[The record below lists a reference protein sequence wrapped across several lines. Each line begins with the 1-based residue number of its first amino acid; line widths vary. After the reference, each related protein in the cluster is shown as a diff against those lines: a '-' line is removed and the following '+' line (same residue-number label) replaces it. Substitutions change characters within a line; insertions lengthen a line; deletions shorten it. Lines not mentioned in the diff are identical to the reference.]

1 MHIRRA
7 GLVLT
12 VLMTVGVLGGCGEEG
27 GQAASSG
34 ELLVWAGEGTGGEAV
49 KKVAAG
55 FGDEHGVDVTVELLP
70 GDELQSNFVTASQAG
85 NAPDVL
91 FGAHDWI
98 GNLVQNGSIDPVQ
111 LPDATRELFQPLAL
125 DAVTFN
131 GQVYGMPFTMNSI
144 VLYRNTA
151 LAPEAPETI
160 EQLIATGQQLKGSA
174 GVTEVL
180 AYPVGD
186 TGNPYFIHPLFT
198 SGGGYIFGTDDD
210 GDYDP
215 SDLGI
220 GERGSVSA
228 YRQIRALGEQGAGV
242 LKRSISAENALTL
255 FTSGKA
261 PFLVEGPWQLPNL
274 AGGDIEFDVSAVPG
288 FEGEETASP
297 FITVDAAYVA
307 SAADNK
313 VLAQEF
319 VSTFWSSTET
329 QLAYFEAS
337 GAVPASVTVL
347 EQIRDSEPMVAEVA
361 RSGAENGQIMPSIP
375 EMAAVWD
382 PLGKAEAAVVAG
394 RDPESTIQAASRAIR
409 RAIG

>member
-1 MHIRRA
+1 MFTRRT
-7 GLVLT
+7 GVVLAA
-12 VLMTVGVLGGCGEEG
+12 VLAAGVLGGCGEESS
-27 GQAASSG
+27 QAAGAG

-49 KKVAAG
+49 KAVAAR

-70 GDELQSNFVTASQAG
+70 GDELQSNFVTASQAA
-85 NAPDVL
+85 NSPDVL

-98 GNLVQNGSIDPVQ
+98 GNLVQNGAIDPVQ
-111 LPDATRELFQPLAL
+111 LRDTTRELFQPLAL

-131 GQVYGMPFTMNSI
+131 GQIYGMPFTMNSI
-144 VLYRNTA
+144 VLYRNTS

-160 EQLIATGQQLKGSA
+160 EQLVETGQQLKGSA

-186 TGNPYFIHPLFT
+186 TGNPYFIHPLYT

-215 SDLGI
+215 SDLGV
-220 GERGSVSA
+220 GEAGSVEA

-274 AGGDIEFDVSAVPG
+274 ADGTIEFDVSAVPG

-307 SAADNK
+307 SAGGNK

-319 VSTFWSSTET
+319 VTAFWSSAET

-337 GAVPASVTVL
+337 GAVPASVEVL
-347 EQIRDSEPMVAEVA
+347 DQIQDTEPMVAEVA
-361 RSGAENGQIMPSIP
+361 RIGAANGQIMPSIP

-394 RDPESTIQAASRAIR
+394 QNPESTIRAASQAIR